1 MLRNKDGLTYA
12 YIFDIDGTIA
22 DCKHRLHY
30 IKPPA
35 GLVHFE
41 PGETDWKPDWD
52 SFYDNCDKD
61 EEIQP
66 VCEVLAA
73 LAEAGFDILFVTGRP
88 ESCRQ
93 KTMAWLKEH
102 FGVNM
107 TDSHKLFMRLP
118 EHGFRADYVSKACN
132 YNERIK
138 HKWKVLGAFED
149 RDQCVRMWRDL
160 GIQCFQVADGA
171 Y

>member
-1 MLRNKDGLTYA
+1 MLRSSDGLTYA
-12 YIFDIDGTIA
+12 YIFDIDGTLCNSEERA
-22 DCKHRLHY
+22 KKFLSGDVK
-30 IKPPA
+30 
-35 GLVHFE
+35 
-41 PGETDWKPDWD
+41 DWD
-52 SFYDNCDKD
+52 SFYDDCDKD

-93 KTMAWLKEH
+93 KTLNWIKEH

-107 TDSHKLFMRLP
+107 PDSHKLFMRLP
-118 EHGFRADYVSKACN
+118 EHGYRADYVSKACN

-171 Y
+171 F